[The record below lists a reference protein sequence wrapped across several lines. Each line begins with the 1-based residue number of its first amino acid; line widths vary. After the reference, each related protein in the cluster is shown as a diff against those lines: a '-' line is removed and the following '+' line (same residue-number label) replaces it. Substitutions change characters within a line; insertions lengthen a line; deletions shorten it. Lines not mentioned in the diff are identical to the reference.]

1 MGSFFLFFHAKF
13 TYPIMKRIDLYFKG
27 DIIMTNNQIDELNEL
42 LKDHAE
48 TLTAF
53 GDELLNHGM
62 KMGSIAGCL
71 GSYLGIGITLSAFY
85 IAKKIKSKKSKK
97 EESNEE
103 ESNEKES

>member
-1 MGSFFLFFHAKF
+1 MRK
-13 TYPIMKRIDLYFKG
+13 IDLYFKG

-53 GDELLNHGM
+53 GDELLNNGM

-71 GSYLGIGITLSAFY
+71 GTYLGIGISLSAFY
-85 IAKKIKSKKSKK
+85 IVKKIKSKKSKK

>member
-1 MGSFFLFFHAKF
+1 
-13 TYPIMKRIDLYFKG
+13 
-27 DIIMTNNQIDELNEL
+27 MTNNQVNELNEL

-53 GDELLNHGM
+53 GDELLNRGM

-71 GSYLGIGITLSAFY
+71 GTYLGIGIGLSV
-85 IAKKIKSKKSKK
+85 IHITKKIKSRKSKK

-103 ESNEKES
+103 ES

>member
-53 GDELLNHGM
+53 GDELLNYGM
-62 KMGSIAGCL
+62 KKGSIAGCL
-71 GSYLGIGITLSAFY
+71 GIGISLSAFY

>member
-27 DIIMTNNQIDELNEL
+27 DIIMTKNQYDELNEL
-42 LKDHAE
+42 LKDHSEAIA
-48 TLTAF
+48 AF
-53 GDELLNHGM
+53 GNDILNHGM

-103 ESNEKES
+103 ES

>member
-27 DIIMTNNQIDELNEL
+27 DIIMTNNQYDELNEL

-48 TLTAF
+48 AISAF
-53 GDELLNHGM
+53 GNDILNYGM
-62 KMGSIAGCL
+62 MKGSIAGCL

-103 ESNEKES
+103 ES